1 MASVD
6 CSVSTMVCMKQF
18 VVIKDRTTAIRQ
30 EGEGEEQTRVEY
42 FEAVRIAC
50 LNSILLW
57 SILVMMMSVS

>member
-6 CSVSTMVCMKQF
+6 CSVLTMVCMKQF

-30 EGEGEEQTRVEY
+30 EGEEEQTRVEY

-50 LNSILLW
+50 LKNRYYCGAFW
-57 SILVMMMSVS
+57 